1 MVKRIAVAV
10 HGKGLEKSGLFP
22 ISWLKGRLFFQVG
35 KLPVMTFPIV
45 NGLRTVEFGNPG
57 ESRDKLI
64 SLILDGNKRA
74 TAGTLE
80 WDYIAENEPIET
92 VGEKLAVLDNLN
104 QHIATI
110 QVNRV
115 EVKRFADVPDEFAL
129 AEAEGDLSGD
139 DFRASHYD
147 FWTKNGSPIT
157 DETEIVLVY
166 FDLIE
171 DLRKSQ

>member
-1 MVKRIAVAV
+1 M
-10 HGKGLEKSGLFP
+10 S
-22 ISWLKGRLFFQVG
+22 
-35 KLPVMTFPIV
+35 FPIV
-45 NGLRTVEFGNPG
+45 NGMRTIEFGNPG
-57 ESRDKLI
+57 ESREKLI

-92 VGEKLAVLDNLN
+92 VGEKLAVLDNEN
-104 QHIATI
+104 RHIATI
-110 QVNRV
+110 QVTRV
-115 EVKRFADVPDEFAL
+115 EVKRFAEVPTEFAL

-139 DFRASHYD
+139 DFRASHFD
-147 FWTKNGSPIT
+147 FWSKLGLDIT

-171 DLRKSQ
+171 DLRNSL

>member
-1 MVKRIAVAV
+1 MSSPAYRATLLLQAA
-10 HGKGLEKSGLFP
+10 
-22 ISWLKGRLFFQVG
+22 
-35 KLPVMTFPIV
+35 KLLTMTFPVV
-45 NGLRTVEFGNPG
+45 NGLRTIEFGNPG
-57 ESRDKLI
+57 ASRDKLI
-64 SLILDGNKRA
+64 SFILDGNKRA

-92 VGEKLAVLDNLN
+92 VGEKLAVLDNHN
-104 QHIATI
+104 QQVATL

-139 DFRASHYD
+139 DFRVSHFA
-147 FWTKNGSPIT
+147 FWSKLGLDIK

-171 DLRKSQ
+171 DLRDSL

>member
-1 MVKRIAVAV
+1 MTMLSPAYRAT
-10 HGKGLEKSGLFP
+10 LLF
-22 ISWLKGRLFFQVG
+22 QAA
-35 KLPVMTFPIV
+35 KLLSMTFPVV
-45 NGLRTVEFGNPG
+45 NGLRTIEFGNPG
-57 ESRDKLI
+57 ESRDNLI

-92 VGEKLAVLDNLN
+92 VGEKLAVLDNNN

-110 QVNRV
+110 QATRV
-115 EVKRFADVPDEFAL
+115 EVIKFADVPTEFAL

-139 DFRASHYD
+139 DFRNSHFAYWSKLGLD
-147 FWTKNGSPIT
+147 IK
-157 DETEIVLVY
+157 DDTEIVLMY

-171 DLRKSQ
+171 DLRNSL

>member
-1 MVKRIAVAV
+1 
-10 HGKGLEKSGLFP
+10 
-22 ISWLKGRLFFQVG
+22 
-35 KLPVMTFPIV
+35 MTFPIV
-45 NGLRTVEFGNPG
+45 NGLRTIEFGNPG
-57 ESRDKLI
+57 ESRDTIL
-64 SLILDGNKRA
+64 SFLLDGNKRA

-80 WDYIAENEPIET
+80 WDYVAENEPIET
-92 VGEKLAVLDNLN
+92 VGEKLAVLDNHN

-139 DFRASHYD
+139 DFRESHFA

-171 DLRKSQ
+171 DLRSSL

>member
-1 MVKRIAVAV
+1 
-10 HGKGLEKSGLFP
+10 
-22 ISWLKGRLFFQVG
+22 
-35 KLPVMTFPIV
+35 MTFPVV
-45 NGLRTVEFGNPG
+45 NGLRSIEFGNPG
-57 ESRDKLI
+57 KSRDRIL
-64 SLILDGNKRA
+64 SFLLDGNKRA

-80 WDYIAENEPIET
+80 WDYLAENEPIET
-92 VGEKLAVLDNLN
+92 IGEKLAVLDNHN

-129 AEAEGDLSGD
+129 AEAEGDLRGD
-139 DFRASHYD
+139 DFRDSHSA
-147 FWTKNGSPIT
+147 FWSKLGLEIT

-171 DLRKSQ
+171 DLRNSL

>member
-1 MVKRIAVAV
+1 
-10 HGKGLEKSGLFP
+10 
-22 ISWLKGRLFFQVG
+22 
-35 KLPVMTFPIV
+35 MTFPIV
-45 NGLRTVEFGNPG
+45 NGLRTVEFGNTG

-92 VGEKLAVLDNLN
+92 VGEKIAVVDNDN

-139 DFRASHYD
+139 DFRASHFG
-147 FWTKNGSPIT
+147 FWSKLCLPIT
-157 DETEIVLVY
+157 GETEIVLVY
-166 FDLIE
+166 FDLVE
-171 DLRKSQ
+171 DLRQSL

>member
-1 MVKRIAVAV
+1 
-10 HGKGLEKSGLFP
+10 
-22 ISWLKGRLFFQVG
+22 
-35 KLPVMTFPIV
+35 MTFPIV
-45 NGLRTVEFGNPG
+45 NGLRTIEFGNPG
-57 ESRDKLI
+57 ESRDTIL
-64 SLILDGNKRA
+64 SFLLDGNKRA

-92 VGEKLAVLDNLN
+92 VGEKLAVLDNHN

-139 DFRASHYD
+139 DFRESHYE
-147 FWTKNGSPIT
+147 FWTNNGSPIT
-157 DETEIVLVY
+157 DDTEIVLVY

-171 DLRKSQ
+171 DLRNSL